1 MAPAPLF
8 IANPLAKSAEG
19 PETRVL
25 ALFRI
30 VALCNHFGRN
40 TRKVR
45 IALPHCASSPETGSW
60 VAAHT
65 TLWRRAANVQE
76 QPMQFRNMKIGRRA
90 ASMFALLGVLV
101 LTMGLL
107 ALYETRQMDAATD
120 EIRITWLPAIS
131 ALSDVGTDIGRAR
144 AMTLRTLLDD
154 DAELRKRNLSTTQEL
169 DKQLLARIEDYR
181 QTIVEEQDRVLFAAF
196 NSAWQRYR
204 DGQAQVFEQMNNG
217 QAAEARALVTGPLAA
232 DADAMMTALG
242 ALITFNSDGAR
253 DASQVS
259 SDVADEAFT
268 VIVVALVVIMLALA
282 AIATLLTRSIVVP
295 LADAVAVA
303 ERVATGDLTHT
314 ISVQG
319 RDEPALLLR
328 ALAGMQQNLRDTLR
342 KIAASSDQLAS
353 ASEELHTVTEDT
365 SRGLHQ
371 QSAEIDQA
379 ATAVNQMTAAVEE
392 VANNAVSTAD
402 ASKGADQN
410 TRDGR
415 QQVNQALASIEHLVS
430 DVASTAQEIEQLASH
445 VNDISRV
452 LDVIGAIA
460 GQTNLLALNAAI
472 EAARAGEA
480 GRGFAVVADE
490 VRALAH
496 RTQQSTEEIE
506 EMIAGIQTGTG
517 RAVNAMQNSQGRAN
531 GTLSVAQ
538 GAGQALEV
546 IAEAIASINQRNL
559 VIASA
564 SEEQAQVARE
574 VDRNLVNIRDLAM
587 QTSAGANQTS
597 AAAQDLSR
605 LAVDLNGLVAQFKL

>member
-1 MAPAPLF
+1 
-8 IANPLAKSAEG
+8 
-19 PETRVL
+19 
-25 ALFRI
+25 
-30 VALCNHFGRN
+30 
-40 TRKVR
+40 
-45 IALPHCASSPETGSW
+45 
-60 VAAHT
+60 
-65 TLWRRAANVQE
+65 
-76 QPMQFRNMKIGRRA
+76 MQLRNMKIGKRA
-90 ASMFALLGVLV
+90 ASVFALLGALV
-101 LTMGLL
+101 LAMGLL
-107 ALYETRQMDAATD
+107 SLYETRQMDSATD
-120 EIRITWLPAIS
+120 EIRITWIPAIV
-131 ALSDVGTDIGRAR
+131 ALNDIGSNLGRVRAL
-144 AMTLRTLLDD
+144 TLRTALDD
-154 DAELRKRNLSTTQEL
+154 DSNERARNTALLQTVNE
-169 DKQLLARIEDYR
+169 QLQAALKDYED
-181 QTIVEEQDRVLFAAF
+181 TIIAADDRALFNAF
-196 NSAWQRYR
+196 N
-204 DGQAQVFEQMNNG
+204 
-217 QAAEARALVTGPLAA
+217 AAHLQYYSLQQEVLQDINAGRAA
-232 DADAMMTALG
+232 DAKRKISGPLTQHADSMMKAMA
-242 ALITFNSDGAR
+242 ALIAYNGKGAE
-253 DASQVS
+253 DASQRS
-259 SDVADEAFT
+259 SDVADEAFS
-268 VIVVALVVIMLALA
+268 VIVSSLLVIIIALI

-303 ERVATGDLTHT
+303 ERVATGDLTRD
-314 ISVQG
+314 IQVSG

-328 ALAGMQQNLRDTLR
+328 ALSQMQQSLRDTLR

-402 ASKGADQN
+402 ASKGADQT

-415 QQVNQALASIEHLVS
+415 DQVNQALSSIQHLVD
-430 DVASTAQEIEQLASH
+430 DVTGTSQEIEQLASSA
-445 VNDISRV
+445 NEISRV
-452 LDVIGAIA
+452 LDVIGSIA

-496 RTQQSTEEIE
+496 RTQQSTAEIE
-506 EMIAGIQTGTG
+506 QMIGGIQDGTG
-517 RAVNAMQNSQGRAN
+517 RAVSAMHSSQGRAN
-531 GTLSVAQ
+531 GTLEVAQ
-538 GAGQALEV
+538 SAGQALEL

-564 SEEQAQVARE
+564 SEQQAQVARE

-605 LAVDLNGLVAQFKL
+605 LAVELNAMVAQFKV

>member
-1 MAPAPLF
+1 
-8 IANPLAKSAEG
+8 
-19 PETRVL
+19 
-25 ALFRI
+25 
-30 VALCNHFGRN
+30 
-40 TRKVR
+40 
-45 IALPHCASSPETGSW
+45 
-60 VAAHT
+60 
-65 TLWRRAANVQE
+65 
-76 QPMQFRNMKIGRRA
+76 MQLRNMKIGTRA
-90 ASMFALLGVLV
+90 ASAFALLGVLA
-101 LTMGLL
+101 LAMGLT
-107 ALYETRQMDAATD
+107 ALYETRQMDRATD
-120 EIRITWLPAIS
+120 EIRVTWMPAVV
-131 ALSDVGTDIGRAR
+131 ALSEISTNLGRAR
-144 AMTLRTLLDD
+144 AVTLRAALDD
-154 DAELRKRNLSTTQEL
+154 SPSERLRNIDLLKGINQQLNDGLKDYEATIIAADDRALFNTFNTAHQQYL
-169 DKQLLARIEDYR
+169 DLQA
-181 QTIVEEQDRVLFAAF
+181 RVLQDIAGG
-196 NSAWQRYR
+196 RM
-204 DGQAQVFEQMNNG
+204 D
-217 QAAEARALVTGPLAA
+217 EAKQQIAGPLTRYA
-232 DADAMMTALG
+232 DSMMKAMTALISYNGSG
-242 ALITFNSDGAR
+242 ADQ
-253 DASQVS
+253 ASQRS

-268 VIVVALVVIMLALA
+268 AVIGALLVIMLALA
-282 AIATLLTRSIVVP
+282 AIATALTRSIVVP

-303 ERVATGDLTHT
+303 ERVATGDLTQD
-314 ISVQG
+314 IQVIG

-328 ALAGMQQNLRDTLR
+328 ALSRMQASLRDTLR

-402 ASKGADQN
+402 ASQGADRT

-415 QQVNQALASIEHLVS
+415 QHVNQALASIQHLVD
-430 DVASTAQEIEQLASH
+430 DVTGTSAEIEQLA
-445 VNDISRV
+445 NNANEISRV

-496 RTQQSTEEIE
+496 RTQQSTAEIE
-506 EMIAGIQTGTG
+506 QMIAGIQNGTE
-517 RAVNAMQNSQGRAN
+517 RAVTAMHSSQGRAT
-531 GTLSVAQ
+531 GTLEVAQ

-605 LAVDLNGLVAQFKL
+605 LAVDLNGMVAQFKV

>member
-1 MAPAPLF
+1 
-8 IANPLAKSAEG
+8 
-19 PETRVL
+19 
-25 ALFRI
+25 
-30 VALCNHFGRN
+30 
-40 TRKVR
+40 
-45 IALPHCASSPETGSW
+45 
-60 VAAHT
+60 
-65 TLWRRAANVQE
+65 
-76 QPMQFRNMKIGRRA
+76 MQLRNMKIGIRA
-90 ASMFALLGVLV
+90 ASVFALLGALV
-101 LTMGLL
+101 LGMGLI
-107 ALYETRQMDAATD
+107 ALYETRQMDTATD
-120 EIRITWLPAIS
+120 EIRVTWLPAVV
-131 ALSDVGTDIGRAR
+131 ALSEISSNLGRAR
-144 AMTLRTLLDD
+144 ALTLRTALDD
-154 DAELRKRNLSTTQEL
+154 DDSERARNLDLLKGINVQLKDGLQDYDSTIIAA
-169 DKQLLARIEDYR
+169 D
-181 QTIVEEQDRVLFAAF
+181 DRALFNAF
-196 NSAWQRYR
+196 STAHQQYV
-204 DGQAQVFEQMNNG
+204 DLQAQVLDDIAAG
-217 QAAEARALVTGPLAA
+217 HIDQARQKINGPLTLHA
-232 DADAMMTALG
+232 DSMMKAMA
-242 ALITFNSDGAR
+242 ALIAYNSKGAEV
-253 DASQVS
+253 ASQRS
-259 SDVADEAFT
+259 SDVADQ
-268 VIVVALVVIMLALA
+268 ALTAIIGSLLVIMLALA
-282 AIATLLTRSIVVP
+282 AIATVLTRSIVVP

-303 ERVATGDLTHT
+303 ERVATGDLTRE
-314 ISVQG
+314 IRVIG
-319 RDEPALLLR
+319 RDEPAQLLR
-328 ALAGMQQNLRDTLR
+328 ALSRMQDSLRDTLR

-402 ASKGADQN
+402 ASKGADRT

-415 QQVNQALASIEHLVS
+415 DQVNQALASIQHLVD
-430 DVASTAQEIEQLASH
+430 DVTGTSAEIELLA
-445 VNDISRV
+445 NNANEISRV

-496 RTQQSTEEIE
+496 RTQQSTAEIE
-506 EMIAGIQTGTG
+506 QMIVGIQTGTE
-517 RAVNAMQNSQGRAN
+517 RAVSAMHSSQGRAT
-531 GTLSVAQ
+531 GTLEVAQ
-538 GAGQALEV
+538 SAGQALEV

-605 LAVDLNGLVAQFKL
+605 LAVDLNGMVAQFKV

>member
-1 MAPAPLF
+1 
-8 IANPLAKSAEG
+8 
-19 PETRVL
+19 
-25 ALFRI
+25 
-30 VALCNHFGRN
+30 
-40 TRKVR
+40 
-45 IALPHCASSPETGSW
+45 
-60 VAAHT
+60 
-65 TLWRRAANVQE
+65 
-76 QPMQFRNMKIGRRA
+76 MQLRNMKIGIRA
-90 ASMFALLGVLV
+90 ASVFALLGVLV
-101 LTMGLL
+101 LSMGLI
-107 ALYETRQMDAATD
+107 ALYETRQMDKATD
-120 EIRITWLPAIS
+120 EIRITWIPAVV
-131 ALSDVGTDIGRAR
+131 ALSEIGSNLGRAR
-144 AMTLRTLLDD
+144 AVTLRAALDD
-154 DAELRKRNLSTTQEL
+154 DASERARSIEMLNGIKA
-169 DKQLLARIEDYR
+169 QLEEGLKDYED
-181 QTIVEEQDRVLFAAF
+181 TIIAADDRALFDAF
-196 NSAWQRYR
+196 NSARQQYF
-204 DGQAQVFEQMNNG
+204 GLQAKVLQDLAAGRE
-217 QAAEARALVTGPLAA
+217 AEARHQITGPLSQHA
-232 DADAMMTALG
+232 DSMMKAMS
-242 ALITFNSDGAR
+242 ALIAYNGNGAEG
-253 DASQVS
+253 ASERS
-259 SDVADEAFT
+259 SHVAEQAFVA
-268 VIVVALVVIMLALA
+268 VIGSLLVIMLALA
-282 AIATLLTRSIVVP
+282 SIAILLTRSIVVP

-303 ERVATGDLTHT
+303 ERVATGDLTQD
-314 ISVQG
+314 IQVSG
-319 RDEPALLLR
+319 RDEPAMLLR
-328 ALAGMQQNLRDTLR
+328 ALSRMQASLRDTIR

-402 ASKGADQN
+402 ASQGADRT

-415 QQVNQALASIEHLVS
+415 DQVNQALASLQHLVT
-430 DVASTAQEIEQLASH
+430 DVTGTSAEIEQLAS
-445 VNDISRV
+445 NANEISRV

-496 RTQQSTEEIE
+496 RTQQSTAEIE
-506 EMIAGIQTGTG
+506 QMIAGIQNGTE
-517 RAVNAMQNSQGRAN
+517 RAVTAMHSSQGRAT
-531 GTLSVAQ
+531 GTLEVAE

-564 SEEQAQVARE
+564 SEQQAQVARE

-605 LAVDLNGLVAQFKL
+605 LAVDLNGMVAQFKV

>member
-1 MAPAPLF
+1 
-8 IANPLAKSAEG
+8 
-19 PETRVL
+19 
-25 ALFRI
+25 
-30 VALCNHFGRN
+30 
-40 TRKVR
+40 
-45 IALPHCASSPETGSW
+45 
-60 VAAHT
+60 
-65 TLWRRAANVQE
+65 
-76 QPMQFRNMKIGRRA
+76 MQLRNMKIGIRA
-90 ASMFALLGVLV
+90 ASVFALLGALV
-101 LTMGLL
+101 LGMGLI
-107 ALYETRQMDAATD
+107 ALYETRQMDTATD
-120 EIRITWLPAIS
+120 EIRVTWLPAVV
-131 ALSDVGTDIGRAR
+131 ALSEISSNLGRAR
-144 AMTLRTLLDD
+144 AVTLRAALDD
-154 DAELRKRNLSTTQEL
+154 DDSERARNLDLLKGINAQLKDGLQDYDSTIIAA
-169 DKQLLARIEDYR
+169 D
-181 QTIVEEQDRVLFAAF
+181 DRALFNAF
-196 NSAWQRYR
+196 STAHQQYV
-204 DGQAQVFEQMNNG
+204 DLQAQVLDDIAAG
-217 QAAEARALVTGPLAA
+217 HIDQARQKINGPLTLHA
-232 DADAMMTALG
+232 DSMMKAMA
-242 ALITFNSDGAR
+242 ALIAYNSKGAEV
-253 DASQVS
+253 ASQRS
-259 SDVADEAFT
+259 SDVADQ
-268 VIVVALVVIMLALA
+268 ALTAIIGSLLVIMLALA
-282 AIATLLTRSIVVP
+282 AIATVLTRSIVVP

-303 ERVATGDLTHT
+303 ERVATGDLTRE
-314 ISVQG
+314 IRVIG
-319 RDEPALLLR
+319 RDEPAQLLR
-328 ALAGMQQNLRDTLR
+328 ALSRMQDSLRDTLR

-402 ASKGADQN
+402 ASKGADRT

-415 QQVNQALASIEHLVS
+415 DQVNQALASIQHLVD
-430 DVASTAQEIEQLASH
+430 DVTGTSAEIELLA
-445 VNDISRV
+445 NNANEISRV

-496 RTQQSTEEIE
+496 RTQQSTAEIE
-506 EMIAGIQTGTG
+506 QMIVGIQTGTE
-517 RAVNAMQNSQGRAN
+517 RAVSAMHSSQGRAT
-531 GTLSVAQ
+531 GTLEVAQ
-538 GAGQALEV
+538 SAGQALEV

-605 LAVDLNGLVAQFKL
+605 LAVDLNGMVAQFKV

>member
-1 MAPAPLF
+1 
-8 IANPLAKSAEG
+8 
-19 PETRVL
+19 
-25 ALFRI
+25 
-30 VALCNHFGRN
+30 
-40 TRKVR
+40 
-45 IALPHCASSPETGSW
+45 
-60 VAAHT
+60 
-65 TLWRRAANVQE
+65 
-76 QPMQFRNMKIGRRA
+76 MQLRNMKIGKRA
-90 ASMFALLGVLV
+90 ASVFALLGGLV
-101 LTMGLL
+101 LIMGLL
-107 ALYETRQMDAATD
+107 ALYETKQMDSATD
-120 EIRITWLPAIS
+120 EIRVTWMPAVVALNDIS
-131 ALSDVGTDIGRAR
+131 TNLGRVR
-144 AMTLRTLLDD
+144 AITLRTALDD
-154 DAELRKRNLSTTQEL
+154 DPAERERNVALLGRTNDEL
-169 DKQLLARIEDYR
+169 KQGLKDYED
-181 QTIVEEQDRVLFAAF
+181 TIIAA
-196 NSAWQRYR
+196 
-204 DGQAQVFEQMNNG
+204 DD
-217 QAAEARALVTGPLAA
+217 RALFNTFKSAHQQYYTQQQEVLKDITAGRAA
-232 DADAMMTALG
+232 DAKRNISGPLTQYADSMMKAMG
-242 ALITFNSDGAR
+242 ALIAYNGKGAE
-253 DASQVS
+253 DASQRS
-259 SDVADEAFT
+259 SDVADEAFS
-268 VIVVALVVIMLALA
+268 VIIVSLAVIMLALV

-303 ERVATGDLTHT
+303 ERVATGDLTRDIQVT
-314 ISVQG
+314 G
-319 RDEPALLLR
+319 RDEPAMLLR
-328 ALAGMQQNLRDTLR
+328 ALSQMQQSLRDTLR

-353 ASEELHTVTEDT
+353 ASEELHSVTEDT

-402 ASKGADQN
+402 ASKGADQT

-415 QQVNQALASIEHLVS
+415 DQVNQALSSLQHLVD
-430 DVASTAQEIEQLASH
+430 DVTGTSEEIEQLATSA
-445 VNDISRV
+445 NEISRV
-452 LDVIGAIA
+452 LDVIGSIA

-496 RTQQSTEEIE
+496 RTQQSTAEIE
-506 EMIAGIQTGTG
+506 QMIGGIQTGTE
-517 RAVNAMQNSQGRAN
+517 RAVSAMHSSQGRAS
-531 GTLSVAQ
+531 GTLEVAQ

-605 LAVDLNGLVAQFKL
+605 LAVDLNGMVAQFKL

>member
-1 MAPAPLF
+1 MHSTLPTP
-8 IANPLAKSAEG
+8 
-19 PETRVL
+19 
-25 ALFRI
+25 
-30 VALCNHFGRN
+30 RN
-40 TRKVR
+40 
-45 IALPHCASSPETGSW
+45 IH
-60 VAAHT
+60 
-65 TLWRRAANVQE
+65 
-76 QPMQFRNMKIGRRA
+76 MQLRNMKIGIRA
-90 ASMFALLGVLV
+90 ASVFALLGVLV
-101 LTMGLL
+101 LIMGLI
-107 ALYETRQMDAATD
+107 ALYETRKMDSATD
-120 EIRITWLPAIS
+120 EIRVNWLPAIIS
-131 ALSDVGTDIGRAR
+131 LGDISNGLGRAR
-144 AMTLRTLLDD
+144 ALTLRSALEEQPAARKVALDKIIEINQKLEKDLKVYEGTIVD
-154 DAELRKRNLSTTQEL
+154 DEDRALFNTFMQLSERYHGLQQSIRDAIAAEQFDEARRLINGSLAEYADSMMKALAAVIQYNAHNAEQASLRSSTT
-169 DKQLLARIEDYR
+169 
-181 QTIVEEQDRVLFAAF
+181 
-196 NSAWQRYR
+196 S
-204 DGQAQVFEQMNNG
+204 
-217 QAAEARALVTGPLAA
+217 
-232 DADAMMTALG
+232 
-242 ALITFNSDGAR
+242 
-253 DASQVS
+253 
-259 SDVADEAFT
+259 DEAFGL
-268 VIVVALVVIMLALA
+268 IVGTLILILLALTV
-282 AIATLLTRSIVVP
+282 IATLLTRSIVLP

-303 ERVATGDLTHT
+303 ERVATGDLTRD
-314 ISVQG
+314 IQVIG

-328 ALAGMQQNLRDTLR
+328 ALGRMQQSLRETLR
-342 KIAASSDQLAS
+342 NIAAASDQLAS

-402 ASKGADQN
+402 ASKGADQT

-415 QQVNQALASIEHLVS
+415 DQVNQALASIQHLVN
-430 DVASTAQEIEQLASH
+430 DVTDTSGEIEQLAS
-445 VNDISRV
+445 NANEISRV

-496 RTQQSTEEIE
+496 RTQQSTAEIE
-506 EMIAGIQTGTG
+506 QMISGIQSGTE
-517 RAVNAMQNSQGRAN
+517 RAVSAMHTSQGRAN
-531 GTLSVAQ
+531 GTLEVAQ
-538 GAGQALEV
+538 SAGQALEV

-605 LAVDLNGLVAQFKL
+605 LAVDLNAMVAQFKL

>member
-1 MAPAPLF
+1 
-8 IANPLAKSAEG
+8 
-19 PETRVL
+19 
-25 ALFRI
+25 
-30 VALCNHFGRN
+30 
-40 TRKVR
+40 
-45 IALPHCASSPETGSW
+45 
-60 VAAHT
+60 
-65 TLWRRAANVQE
+65 
-76 QPMQFRNMKIGRRA
+76 MQLRNMKIGIRA
-90 ASMFALLGVLV
+90 ASVFALLGALI
-101 LTMGLL
+101 LGMGLI
-107 ALYETRQMDAATD
+107 ALYETRQMDTATD
-120 EIRITWLPAIS
+120 EIRVTWLPAVV
-131 ALSDVGTDIGRAR
+131 ALSEISSNLGRAR
-144 AMTLRTLLDD
+144 ALTLRAALDD
-154 DAELRKRNLSTTQEL
+154 DDSERARNLDLLKGINVQLKDGLQDYDSTIIAA
-169 DKQLLARIEDYR
+169 D
-181 QTIVEEQDRVLFAAF
+181 DRALFNAF
-196 NSAWQRYR
+196 STAHQQYV
-204 DGQAQVFEQMNNG
+204 DLQAQVLDDIAAG
-217 QAAEARALVTGPLAA
+217 HIDQARQKINGPLTLHA
-232 DADAMMTALG
+232 DSMMKAMA
-242 ALITFNSDGAR
+242 ALIAYNSKGAEV
-253 DASQVS
+253 ASQRS
-259 SDVADEAFT
+259 SDVADQ
-268 VIVVALVVIMLALA
+268 ALTAIIGSLLVIMLALA
-282 AIATLLTRSIVVP
+282 AIATVLTRSIVVP

-303 ERVATGDLTHT
+303 ERVATGDLTRE
-314 ISVQG
+314 IRVIG
-319 RDEPALLLR
+319 RDEPAQLLR
-328 ALAGMQQNLRDTLR
+328 ALSRMQDSLRDTLR

-402 ASKGADQN
+402 ASKGADRT

-415 QQVNQALASIEHLVS
+415 DQVNQALASIQHLVD
-430 DVASTAQEIEQLASH
+430 DVTGTSAEIELLA
-445 VNDISRV
+445 NNANEISRV

-496 RTQQSTEEIE
+496 RTQQSTAEIE
-506 EMIAGIQTGTG
+506 QMIVGIQTGTE
-517 RAVNAMQNSQGRAN
+517 RAVSAMHSSQGRAT
-531 GTLSVAQ
+531 GTLEVAQ
-538 GAGQALEV
+538 SAGQALEV

-605 LAVDLNGLVAQFKL
+605 LAVDLNGMVAQFKV

>member
-1 MAPAPLF
+1 
-8 IANPLAKSAEG
+8 
-19 PETRVL
+19 
-25 ALFRI
+25 
-30 VALCNHFGRN
+30 
-40 TRKVR
+40 
-45 IALPHCASSPETGSW
+45 
-60 VAAHT
+60 
-65 TLWRRAANVQE
+65 
-76 QPMQFRNMKIGRRA
+76 MQLRNMKIGIRA
-90 ASMFALLGVLV
+90 ASVFALLGALVLV
-101 LTMGLL
+101 MGLI
-107 ALYETRQMDAATD
+107 ALYETRQMDKATD
-120 EIRITWLPAIS
+120 EIRVTWMPAVVALGDIS
-131 ALSDVGTDIGRAR
+131 TNLGRAR
-144 AMTLRTLLDD
+144 AITLRAALDD
-154 DAELRKRNLSTTQEL
+154 SPTERMRNIELFKGINE
-169 DKQLLARIEDYR
+169 QL
-181 QTIVEEQDRVLFAAF
+181 
-196 NSAWQRYR
+196 
-204 DGQAQVFEQMNNG
+204 NNG
-217 QAAEARALVTGPLAA
+217 LKDYEATIIAADDRALFNTLIAAHRQYFGLQSQVLKDIAAGRMAEAKQQISGPLTQYA
-232 DADAMMTALG
+232 DTMMKALS
-242 ALITFNSDGAR
+242 ALITYNSKGAEQ
-253 DASQVS
+253 ASQRS
-259 SDVADEAFT
+259 SDVADEAFAAIIGSLL
-268 VIVVALVVIMLALA
+268 VIMIALV
-282 AIATLLTRSIVVP
+282 AIATVLTRSIVVP

-303 ERVATGDLTHT
+303 ERVATGDLTQDITVTGH
-314 ISVQG
+314 
-319 RDEPALLLR
+319 DEPALLLR
-328 ALAGMQQNLRDTLR
+328 ALSRMQASLRDTIR

-402 ASKGADQN
+402 ASQGADRT

-415 QQVNQALASIEHLVS
+415 EQVNQALASIQHLVD
-430 DVASTAQEIEQLASH
+430 DVTGTSAEIEQLASSA
-445 VNDISRV
+445 NEISRV

-496 RTQQSTEEIE
+496 RTQQSTAEIE
-506 EMIAGIQTGTG
+506 QMIAGIQNGTE
-517 RAVNAMQNSQGRAN
+517 RAVTAMHSSQGRAT
-531 GTLSVAQ
+531 GTLEVAQ

-605 LAVDLNGLVAQFKL
+605 LAVDLNGMVAQFKV